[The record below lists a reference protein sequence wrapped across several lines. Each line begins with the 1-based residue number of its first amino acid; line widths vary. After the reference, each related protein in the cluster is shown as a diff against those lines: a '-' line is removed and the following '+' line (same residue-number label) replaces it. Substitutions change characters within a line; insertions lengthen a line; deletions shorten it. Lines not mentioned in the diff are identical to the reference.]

1 MIAIIKLSIKMRIY
15 PSTSTFYILLLLEFR
30 STIYQVMFSYNLF
43 SKMYSQNIYISNRFD
58 LVNSKVMNLEKKNCE
73 HTQEKIPRINEAA
86 FKYMLLKV
94 LVLQDK
100 F

>member
-1 MIAIIKLSIKMRIY
+1 
-15 PSTSTFYILLLLEFR
+15 
-30 STIYQVMFSYNLF
+30 
-43 SKMYSQNIYISNRFD
+43 MYAQNIYISNRFD

>member
-43 SKMYSQNIYISNRFD
+43 SKMYAQNIYISNRFD
-58 LVNSKVMNLEKKNCE
+58 LVNSKVMNLEKKNWE
-73 HTQEKIPRINEAA
+73 HTQEKIPRIKEAA
-86 FKYMLLKV
+86 Y
-94 LVLQDK
+94 
-100 F
+100 